1 MSSMEEIYQNLQT
14 ILDEGEL
21 LLDVR
26 RHDEFVQGHIDGALN
41 IPHSEIQASQIEKL
55 QTYKRGYVFC
65 LKGGR
70 ACMAADSLKAFG
82 LGNFTC
88 IDENGMEFWL
98 AKGYPIVRYSN
109 PSPRS
114 PPLSL
119 PSIGALAWLPLE
131 NYRAEMETFLK
142 L

>member
-98 AKGYPIVRYSN
+98 AKGYPIVRSSN
-109 PSPRS
+109 PSP
-114 PPLSL
+114 
-119 PSIGALAWLPLE
+119 
-131 NYRAEMETFLK
+131 
-142 L
+142 